1 MCLFRRQEQTPG
13 APAVTPRADQD
24 TELPA
29 SQTTADEEETTAI
42 EYGGSSKKDSG
53 KSANKTG
60 TDALTINLNK
70 DKKGSESGGLNV

>member
-1 MCLFRRQEQTPG
+1 MCLFRQKSSTAG
-13 APAVTPRADQD
+13 APAIAPREDQD
-24 TELPA
+24 TELPSA
-29 SQTTADEEETTAI
+29 RSTTDEGETTAV